1 MSKKIK
7 ILFLCTGNACRSQMA
22 EGLTRHFKGD
32 SIEAFSA
39 GSAPHG
45 VDPMAVESMAQIGID
60 ISKQKSK
67 HVSEFDGAAID
78 WAITLCDNAQK
89 ACPVF
94 PPPAKTVHKPF
105 LDPPLLAKNA
115 KSREEALAHYNRVR
129 DSIKAFVEELPSV
142 LDGLYQSR
150 HKISISIK

>member
-7 ILFLCTGNACRSQMA
+7 ILFLCTGNSCRSQMA

-32 SIEAFSA
+32 TIEAFSA

-45 VDPMAVESMAQIGID
+45 VDPLAVESMAKMGID
-60 ISKQKSK
+60 ISKQESK

-89 ACPVF
+89 TCPMF

-105 LDPPLLAKNA
+105 EDPPLLAKNA

-129 DSIKAFVEELPSV
+129 DSIKAFVEELPGV
-142 LDGLYQSR
+142 LEGLYQSQR
-150 HKISISIK
+150 KISISIK